1 MSDTNIFPI
10 EESLVSRSRKERS
23 FGVKSCTFW
32 FCGLSGSGKSTL
44 AIALEEF
51 LFSKGYPSVV
61 LDGDN
66 LRKGL
71 CQNLGF
77 TLEDRR
83 ENVRRASEI
92 AKILVNNGNIAIVSM
107 ISPTADIRNLARQ
120 TIGED
125 DYCEIFVK
133 SSFEKCKER
142 DVKGLYAKSDQGV
155 LSSLTGKDSSFEI
168 PKDPWLVIDT
178 ELDKKEESMT
188 KLFDAVLVKIQ

>member
-10 EESLVSRSRKERS
+10 DESLISRSRKEQS

-92 AKILVNNGNIAIVSM
+92 AKIHRIRTGAGTLTSDFTSVTKRKTRYSALIDMHDTSINIS
-107 ISPTADIRNLARQ
+107 SRTAVRAAQ
-120 TIGED
+120 
-125 DYCEIFVK
+125 
-133 SSFEKCKER
+133 
-142 DVKGLYAKSDQGV
+142 
-155 LSSLTGKDSSFEI
+155 I
-168 PKDPWLVIDT
+168 P
-178 ELDKKEESMT
+178 
-188 KLFDAVLVKIQ
+188 